1 MGNAI
6 PDFGKYQDKKEDEAW
21 IPKTRPYIYGNRQ
34 PTPAERLTLN
44 VFVASVSLV
53 VGFVAGIL
61 LVIYG

>member
-1 MGNAI
+1 MEYDGTEYN
-6 PDFGKYQDKKEDEAW
+6 PEHHVPTGLRKGYNHD
-21 IPKTRPYIYGNRQ
+21 TYIYSQKQ